1 MPRLGVI
8 VNRKR
13 FSGTSTMFLMAL
25 KSRVNLALALRSTRG
40 IQLSLISIGVTLSYL
55 EGLLN
60 ENLAALFWT
69 DSSNLMSDFVWG
81 SHTVPQY
88 SIVGLT

>member
-1 MPRLGVI
+1 MPRLGVM
-8 VNRKR
+8 VSRKW
-13 FSGTSTMFLMAL
+13 FSGTSTMSLMAL

-60 ENLAALFWT
+60 ENLAALF
-69 DSSNLMSDFVWG
+69 
-81 SHTVPQY
+81 
-88 SIVGLT
+88 